1 MSKEKKGGV
10 SVSKFYQV
18 TDNNNK
24 VERTRR
30 ECPRCGKGV
39 FMAVHKDRLT
49 CGKCSYTEFQKDQ
62 TKKSK
67 Q

>member
-1 MSKEKKGGV
+1 MSKEKKGEV
-10 SVSKFYQV
+10 SVSKFYKI
-18 TDNNNK
+18 TDSK
-24 VERTRR
+24 VERTKR

-49 CGKCSYTEFQKDQ
+49 CGKCSYTEFQKEH

>member
-1 MSKEKKGGV
+1 MSKEKKGEV
-10 SVSKFYQV
+10 SVSKFYKIN
-18 TDNNNK
+18 DDK
-24 VERTRR
+24 VERTKR

-49 CGKCSYTEFQKDQ
+49 CGKCNYTEFQKEQ

>member
-1 MSKEKKGGV
+1 MSKEKKTEV
-10 SVSKFYQV
+10 SISKFYKI
-18 TDNNNK
+18 TDNK
-24 VERTRR
+24 VERSRR

-49 CGKCSYTEFQKDQ
+49 CGKCSYTEFQKEQ

-67 Q
+67 

>member
-1 MSKEKKGGV
+1 MSKEKKGEV
-10 SVSKFYQV
+10 SVSKFYNV
-18 TDNNNK
+18 TDSK
-24 VERTRR
+24 VERTKR

-49 CGKCSYTEFQKDQ
+49 CGKCSYTEFQKEH

>member
-1 MSKEKKGGV
+1 MSKEKKTEV
-10 SVSKFYQV
+10 SISKFYKI
-18 TDNNNK
+18 TDNK

-49 CGKCSYTEFQKDQ
+49 CGKCNYTEFQKEHI
-62 TKKSK
+62 KKSR

>member
-1 MSKEKKGGV
+1 MSKEKKGEV
-10 SVSKFYQV
+10 SVSKFYNV
-18 TDNNNK
+18 TDNK
-24 VERTRR
+24 VERTKR

-49 CGKCSYTEFQKDQ
+49 CGKCSYTEFQKEN

>member
-1 MSKEKKGGV
+1 MSKEKKGEV
-10 SVSKFYQV
+10 SVSKFYKIN
-18 TDNNNK
+18 DDK
-24 VERTRR
+24 VERTKR

-39 FMAVHKDRLT
+39 FMAAHKDRLT
-49 CGKCSYTEFQKDQ
+49 CGKCSYTEFQKEQ

>member
-1 MSKEKKGGV
+1 MSKEKK
-10 SVSKFYQV
+10 SELSISKFYKI
-18 TDNNNK
+18 TDNK
-24 VERTRR
+24 VERSRR

-62 TKKSK
+62 ARKTKH
-67 Q
+67 

>member
-1 MSKEKKGGV
+1 MSKEKKTEV
-10 SVSKFYQV
+10 SISKFYKI
-18 TDNNNK
+18 TDNK
-24 VERTRR
+24 VERSRR

-49 CGKCSYTEFQKDQ
+49 CGKCSYTEFQKEQ
-62 TKKSK
+62 TKKSR

>member
-1 MSKEKKGGV
+1 LSKEKKTEV
-10 SVSKFYQV
+10 SISKFYKI
-18 TDNNNK
+18 TDNK
-24 VERTRR
+24 VERSRR

-49 CGKCSYTEFQKDQ
+49 CGKCSYTEFQKEQ
-62 TKKSK
+62 SKKSR

>member
-1 MSKEKKGGV
+1 MSKEKKTEV
-10 SVSKFYQV
+10 SISKYYKI
-18 TDNNNK
+18 TDNK
-24 VERTRR
+24 VERSRR

-49 CGKCSYTEFQKDQ
+49 CGKCSYTEFQKEQ
-62 TKKSK
+62 TKKSR

>member
-1 MSKEKKGGV
+1 LSKEKKTEV
-10 SVSKFYQV
+10 SISKFYKI
-18 TDNNNK
+18 TDNK
-24 VERTRR
+24 VERSRR

-49 CGKCSYTEFQKDQ
+49 CGKCSYTEFQKEQ
-62 TKKSK
+62 AKKSR

>member
-1 MSKEKKGGV
+1 MCKEKKGEV
-10 SVSKFYQV
+10 SVSKFYKIN
-18 TDNNNK
+18 DDK
-24 VERTRR
+24 VERTKR

-49 CGKCSYTEFQKDQ
+49 CGKCNYTEFQKEQ
-62 TKKSK
+62 NKKSK

>member
-1 MSKEKKGGV
+1 MSKEKKTKV
-10 SVSKFYQV
+10 SISKFYKI
-18 TDNNNK
+18 TDSK

-49 CGKCSYTEFQKDQ
+49 CGKCSYTEFQKEQ

>member
-1 MSKEKKGGV
+1 MSKEKKGEV
-10 SVSKFYQV
+10 SVSKFYKIN
-18 TDNNNK
+18 DDK
-24 VERTRR
+24 VERTKR

-49 CGKCSYTEFQKDQ
+49 CGKCNYTEFQKEQ
-62 TKKSK
+62 SKKSK

>member
-1 MSKEKKGGV
+1 MSKEKKREL
-10 SVSKFYQV
+10 SVSKFYQI
-18 TDNNNK
+18 TDNK

-49 CGKCSYTEFQKDQ
+49 CGKFSYTEFHKEH
-62 TKKSK
+62 TKKL
-67 Q
+67 QQ

>member
-1 MSKEKKGGV
+1 MSKEKKRGE

-18 TDNNNK
+18 SDNK

-49 CGKCSYTEFQKDQ
+49 CGKCNYTEFQKNQ

>member
-1 MSKEKKGGV
+1 MSKEKKEV
-10 SVSKFYQV
+10 SVSKFYKV
-18 TDNNNK
+18 TDSK
-24 VERTRR
+24 VERTKR

-49 CGKCSYTEFQKDQ
+49 CGKCSYTEFQKEH
-62 TKKSK
+62 TKKPK

>member
-1 MSKEKKGGV
+1 MSKEKKTEV
-10 SVSKFYQV
+10 CISKFYKI
-18 TDNNNK
+18 TDNK

-49 CGKCSYTEFQKDQ
+49 CGKCSYTEFQKEQ